1 MNVESAA
8 VQVSDGT
15 SVNVT
20 VNKKSSIVMEN
31 AVVVFVKITAVFAVV
46 MVSKQEH
53 AIALVILK
61 IVTPFVVVQLF

>member
-46 MVSKQEH
+46 KVSKKEN
-53 AIALVILK
+53 AIALVIH
-61 IVTPFVVVQLF
+61 